1 MTTTVATP
9 TLPPVG
15 IVALAAVAGLQGLL
29 DRFAEGVG
37 AGVDVRYAAS
47 SVTEVDRAIRRL
59 QAIKLKL
66 VAAADRA
73 EVSRGSGHSGTGAWL
88 AAQTHS
94 SGSAAAAQVALA
106 AALHGAV
113 PGGAGPSEGLSL
125 TSAALSAG
133 RLSPEHAAVIASTSR
148 QLPASLDVAERLR
161 VEAALVERAQR
172 VDPAR
177 LRRTARR
184 ALTFAG
190 RADAEVA
197 AHEDAVLRTEESR
210 AFERARLTL
219 HDNLDGTM
227 SGHFTVPTFAGQILR
242 KTIQQL
248 ASPRRWRESRP
259 AAARSD
265 DLAIDWAQRYGQAFT
280 ELIEHLPT
288 DRLTGKV
295 AATVVVTLDA
305 QRLADL
311 VNSQPQASGV
321 DTGLTLSAGQAR
333 RIACNAGL
341 LPAVLGGPS
350 LPLDLGRADR
360 FFTEAQRVAL
370 ATIYDE
376 CAADGCDRPY
386 AWSELHHE
394 DPWHA
399 GGRTDLAKAV
409 PLCGWHHRRIHDPAY
424 RHSVTTAP
432 TGAKSVT
439 FHLRT

>member
-1 MTTTVATP
+1 MRMRSCGP
-9 TLPPVG
+9 RSLE
-15 IVALAAVAGLQGLL
+15 L
-29 DRFAEGVG
+29 
-37 AGVDVRYAAS
+37 S
-47 SVTEVDRAIRRL
+47 SE
-59 QAIKLKL
+59 
-66 VAAADRA
+66 
-73 EVSRGSGHSGTGAWL
+73 RGS
-88 AAQTHS
+88 
-94 SGSAAAAQVALA
+94 
-106 AALHGAV
+106 
-113 PGGAGPSEGLSL
+113 P
-125 TSAALSAG
+125 
-133 RLSPEHAAVIASTSR
+133 
-148 QLPASLDVAERLR
+148 
-161 VEAALVERAQR
+161 
-172 VDPAR
+172 
-177 LRRTARR
+177 
-184 ALTFAG
+184 FM
-190 RADAEVA
+190 
-197 AHEDAVLRTEESR
+197 
-210 AFERARLTL
+210 
-219 HDNLDGTM
+219 NLDGTM
-227 SGHFTVPTFAGQILR
+227 SGHFTVPAFAGQILR

-399 GGRTDLAKAV
+399 GGRTDLAQAV